1 MTRSRDAGRTAGA
14 VVVEGS
20 GIRRSRMGGDQG
32 HVAIRLDPNPSR
44 RQTILWPSIFKLR
57 TSRRAL
63 CVATLSLQR
72 EHRRRLR
79 VFGRVLDVID
89 ADCLTKPRPRDEGAI
104 WLFEDQRRSGRR
116 RGELPRRGAGDEQR
130 RSSRFPSLPL
140 KPNEGRL
147 REEDRSTAVDASVA
161 MSHIRRRWAQ
171 SLLAHQKEAA
181 LWPSAAAASGK

>member
-1 MTRSRDAGRTAGA
+1 
-14 VVVEGS
+14 
-20 GIRRSRMGGDQG
+20 MGGDQG

-89 ADCLTKPRPRDEGAI
+89 ADCLTSPAHATKVPSGCSRTSVGPAVVVASFPDEEPATNSVGHRGFRPC
-104 WLFEDQRRSGRR
+104 L
-116 RGELPRRGAGDEQR
+116 
-130 RSSRFPSLPL
+130 
-140 KPNEGRL
+140 
-147 REEDRSTAVDASVA
+147 
-161 MSHIRRRWAQ
+161 
-171 SLLAHQKEAA
+171 
-181 LWPSAAAASGK
+181 